1 MFATDFNPGADTFP
15 FTSPACA
22 RLATQ
27 SAPKKIAAGAV
38 RLIAF
43 IRVSPIAEIPPTVPP
58 NVYFLG
64 RVRMLERSYG
74 RGLGS
79 PRNGRFR
86 AEQRLPR
93 SPVFGIR
100 PDQEIAAHAAE

>member
-15 FTSPACA
+15 LTSPACA

-58 NVYFLG
+58 KCLLPGTCAYARAKLWP
-64 RVRMLERSYG
+64 
-74 RGLGS
+74 GLWS
-79 PRNGRFR
+79 PRNGRFH

-93 SPVFGIR
+93 SDWSSVSALIKKL
-100 PDQEIAAHAAE
+100 QL